1 MDKVRWFWQ
10 YWRPHWKRMIVI
22 VLLSFLN
29 SAVVVYIPIAMKRA
43 FEFVEAGRGFEG
55 QVEKMALLFM
65 GLGVASF
72 LVYATLQGNRAWMNV
87 RLEWA
92 FRQKSFEKMTRL
104 GPSFFTKFRTG
115 DLVTRLT
122 DDVTEKLMWYSC
134 SGIFR
139 TLEAILLVAFA
150 VYMMAG
156 LNVRLTL
163 YSAAPLALLV
173 FIFIKSA
180 VILERR
186 FDRLQKKIS
195 KVNESLET
203 AFSGIRV
210 IKSYGVED
218 YTEDKFSD
226 IMGQRVDAEIRA
238 VKAWSIIESLYH
250 YVWQFGIVII
260 LVAGGRM
267 VISGA
272 ITFGEFV
279 AFDAYVMLLVFPM
292 FDIGQFFVSTKR
304 ASVSIARLMEIEKQ
318 KPSAE
323 NVSAGADG
331 RPIHGEI
338 AFEDV
343 TFAAADNGR
352 KIIDSVS
359 FEVPKGTMTAL
370 AGPVGSGKTS
380 VINLIPRLIDSTEGK
395 VKLDGRDLR
404 EMDLRKLR
412 SSIGFVPQD
421 PLLFSDTIEENIRF
435 GRDWIDRDRVEWAC
449 DAAQFT
455 KDLPLLSE
463 GLETVVGQRGVR
475 LSGGQ
480 KQRVSLA
487 RAIAGVPRILIL
499 DDCTAN
505 LDADTEAR
513 FWERL
518 RDYLPDTTFVVISH
532 RPRTLE
538 IADQIVLFDRG
549 EVAAIGNHADLLSE
563 SSLYENLYR
572 TEQLREDVI

>member
-10 YWRPHWKRMIVI
+10 YWRPHWKRMTVI
-22 VLLSFLN
+22 VLLSFVN
-29 SAVVVYIPIAMKRA
+29 SAIVVYIPMAMKRA
-43 FEFVEAGRGFEG
+43 FEFIEAGPGFGGE
-55 QVEKMALLFM
+55 VERMALLFL

-72 LVYATLQGNRAWMNV
+72 VTYATLQGNRAWMNL

-92 FRQKSFEKMTRL
+92 FRQKSFQKMTEL
-104 GPSFFTKFRTG
+104 GPSFFNKFRTG

-122 DDVTEKLMWYSC
+122 DDITEKLMWYSC

-139 TLEAILLVAFA
+139 TLEAIIFVVFA
-150 VYMMAG
+150 VVMMAR
-156 LNVRLTL
+156 LNVRLTV

-173 FIFIKSA
+173 IIFIKTA
-180 VILERR
+180 VILEKR

-203 AFSGIRV
+203 GFSGIRV

-218 YTEDKFSD
+218 YTEHRFSD
-226 IMGQRVDAEIRA
+226 IMEERVDAEIRA

-260 LVAGGRM
+260 LLAGGRM
-267 VISGA
+267 VITGD
-272 ITFGEFV
+272 ITFGDFV
-279 AFDAYVMLLVFPM
+279 AFDAYVMMLVFPM

-304 ASVSIARLMEIEKQ
+304 ASVSIARLMEIEAQ
-318 KPSAE
+318 RPGAE
-323 NVSAGADG
+323 NLSAGKDG
-331 RPIHGEI
+331 DPIRGEI
-338 AFEDV
+338 EFKNVSFRAP
-343 TFAAADNGR
+343 DNGR

-380 VINLIPRLIDSTEGK
+380 VINLIPRLVDSSAGN
-395 VKLDGRDLR
+395 VMLDGRGVEER
-404 EMDLRKLR
+404 DLRKLR
-412 SSIGFVPQD
+412 ASIGFVPQD

-435 GRDWIDRDRVEWAC
+435 GRDWIDRDQVQWAC

-455 KDLPLLSE
+455 KDIPLLSE
-463 GLETVVGQRGVR
+463 GLQTVVGQRGVR

-487 RAIAGVPRILIL
+487 RAIAGRPSLLIL
-499 DDCTAN
+499 DDCTAS
-505 LDADTEAR
+505 LDADTEAS
-513 FWERL
+513 FWEGL

-549 EVAAIGNHADLLSE
+549 EVVAIGNHAELLSE
-563 SSLYENLYR
+563 SSLYEDLYH
-572 TEQLREDVI
+572 TEQLREDVM

>member
-1 MDKVRWFWQ
+1 MT
-10 YWRPHWKRMIVI
+10 VI
-22 VLLSFLN
+22 VLLSFVN
-29 SAVVVYIPIAMKRA
+29 SAIVVYIPIAMKRA
-43 FEFVEAGRGFEG
+43 FEFIESGSGRVES
-55 QVEKMALLFM
+55 MALLFV
-65 GLGVASF
+65 GLAVASF
-72 LVYATLQGNRAWMNV
+72 FTYATLQGNRAWMNV

-92 FRQKSFEKMTRL
+92 FRQKSFEKMTEL
-104 GPSFFTKFRTG
+104 GPSFFNKFRTG

-122 DDVTEKLMWYSC
+122 DDITEKLMWYSC

-139 TLEAILLVAFA
+139 TLEAVILVVFA
-150 VYMMAG
+150 VFMMAR

-173 FIFIKSA
+173 VIFIKTA

-203 AFSGIRV
+203 GFSGIRV

-226 IMGQRVDAEIRA
+226 IMGQRVDAEIKA

-260 LVAGGRM
+260 LLAGGRM
-267 VISGA
+267 VISGD
-272 ITFGEFV
+272 ITFGDFV
-279 AFDAYVMLLVFPM
+279 AFDAYVMMLVFPM

-304 ASVSIARLMEIEKQ
+304 ASVSIARLMEIE
-318 KPSAE
+318 AE
-323 NVSAGADG
+323 EPGVEAVSTGTDG
-331 RPIHGEI
+331 EPLHGEI
-338 AFEDV
+338 SFRDV
-343 TFAAADNGR
+343 TYAAPDNGKR
-352 KIIDSVS
+352 IVDSVS

-380 VINLIPRLIDSTEGK
+380 VINLIPRLVDSTSGE
-395 VKLDGRDLR
+395 VIMDGRDVS

-435 GRDWIDRDRVEWAC
+435 GREWIDQAQIQWAC

-455 KDLPLLSE
+455 KDIPLLSD
-463 GLETVVGQRGVR
+463 GLKTVVGQRGVR

-487 RAIAGVPRILIL
+487 RAIAGKPSVLIL
-499 DDCTAN
+499 DDCTAS
-505 LDADTEAR
+505 LDADTEAT

-549 EVAAIGNHADLLSE
+549 EVAAIGSHAELISE
-563 SSLYENLYR
+563 SSLYEDLYHI
-572 TEQLREDVI
+572 EQLREDMI